1 MPRNCSI
8 RLDGCFLSPWPKHRF
23 VQISKTVQQ
32 FVERQTSTHGEI
44 TIPTIFHPLHN
55 CAYNRQVRLAV
66 RNPSALSVVPI
77 PLSLT
82 LGISIPAFCP
92 IYLYL
97 ISPEQYESPMPRRST
112 FAI

>member
-1 MPRNCSI
+1 MHRNCSI

-32 FVERQTSTHGEI
+32 FVERQTSIRGEI
-44 TIPTIFHPLHN
+44 TIPTIFRPLHN
-55 CAYNRQVRLAV
+55 CAYSRQMRLVV

-77 PLSLT
+77 PLSLA
-82 LGISIPAFCP
+82 LVISIPAFCP
-92 IYLYL
+92 ICLYL
-97 ISPEQYESPMPRRST
+97 ISPEQYESPMPRKTT